1 MSDGKVV
8 FKKGNLKKMMV
19 KVDGVPI
26 PTTLTAV
33 ASASELDCAV
43 PNCTLKASE

>member
-1 MSDGKVV
+1 
-8 FKKGNLKKMMV
+8 MMI

-26 PTTLTAV
+26 PTTLTTV
-33 ASASELDCAV
+33 ASANELDFAV